1 MGANNLEVRDAMK
14 GVNHVGTLWERIDWQ
29 GFRPGLQPTPIGN
42 QLRLSQ
48 LGPGLHQ
55 SSLSPGQTPSEQLYG
70 VKAIHGL
77 IVAVVG
83 VKMGR
88 VMRPEFAV
96 HANDDS
102 VKATELSITT

>member
-1 MGANNLEVRDAMK
+1 
-14 GVNHVGTLWERIDWQ
+14 
-29 GFRPGLQPTPIGN
+29 
-42 QLRLSQ
+42 LSA
-48 LGPGLHQ
+48 
-55 SSLSPGQTPSEQLYG
+55 GQTPSEQLYG

-88 VMRPEFAV
+88 VMRPQFAV

-102 VKATELSITT
+102 VKAAELGHDYVDQALEMAHLAALLNVPNIRVEPLAEGKSARTRG